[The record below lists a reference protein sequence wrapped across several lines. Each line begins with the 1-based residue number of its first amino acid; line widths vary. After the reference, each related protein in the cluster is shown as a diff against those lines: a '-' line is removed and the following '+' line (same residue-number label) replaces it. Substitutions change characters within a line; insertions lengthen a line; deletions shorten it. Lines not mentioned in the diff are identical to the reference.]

1 MSYKFKYGNTEIEV
15 PKKSESLCY
24 QYDLGNNVNLNSL
37 TMEGYYHQA
46 LNANAST
53 TLNYPI
59 AEAGLLTVIK
69 RGYIYQ
75 TYHTYC
81 NSGFWYRSQYNGS
94 WYPWKKSADTNLLT
108 WNNMSGKPTSYTP
121 TNHNHAYATWLG
133 AQYAS
138 GGDWLGFYSAYG
150 GSRRG
155 YLQHTASSFYILSET
170 GNIILSPKT
179 DVLCNA
185 NLILGN
191 VNFISGRT
199 TSGAS
204 VGMLVRGDDNNVYVG
219 YYNNGT
225 IIRGSFCKLGSSSGA
240 TITSDRNLKKNITPL
255 NDYELFFSKL
265 KPVSFV
271 YDITHHKRTHL
282 GFISQDVEKALKESS
297 LNNEKFSGLCIDKI
311 SNCQIYDEDSDE
323 IILLN
328 KGIKEIYSLR
338 YEEFIALNTH
348 MIQKQQTEI
357 DSLKKEIQELK
368 EMILSL

>member
-46 LNANAST
+46 INANAST
-53 TLNYPI
+53 ALNYPI

-225 IIRGSFCKLGSSSGA
+225 IIRGSFCKLGSASGA

-265 KPVSFV
+265 
-271 YDITHHKRTHL
+271 
-282 GFISQDVEKALKESS
+282 
-297 LNNEKFSGLCIDKI
+297 
-311 SNCQIYDEDSDE
+311 
-323 IILLN
+323 
-328 KGIKEIYSLR
+328 
-338 YEEFIALNTH
+338 
-348 MIQKQQTEI
+348 
-357 DSLKKEIQELK
+357 
-368 EMILSL
+368 

>member
-225 IIRGSFCKLGSSSGA
+225 IIRGSFCKLGSASGA

-282 GFISQDVEKALKESS
+282 GFISQDVEKALK
-297 LNNEKFSGLCIDKI
+297 
-311 SNCQIYDEDSDE
+311 
-323 IILLN
+323 
-328 KGIKEIYSLR
+328 
-338 YEEFIALNTH
+338 
-348 MIQKQQTEI
+348 
-357 DSLKKEIQELK
+357 
-368 EMILSL
+368 

>member
-1 MSYKFKYGNTEIEV
+1 MSYKFKYGNQEIEV

-24 QYDLGNNVNLNSL
+24 QYDLGDNVNLNNIVK
-37 TMEGYYHQA
+37 EGYYHQ
-46 LNANAST
+46 LSNANTSS

-225 IIRGSFCKLGSSSGA
+225 IIRGSFCKLGSASGA

-297 LNNEKFSGLCIDKI
+297 LNNEKFAGLCIDKI

-323 IILLN
+323 RILLN